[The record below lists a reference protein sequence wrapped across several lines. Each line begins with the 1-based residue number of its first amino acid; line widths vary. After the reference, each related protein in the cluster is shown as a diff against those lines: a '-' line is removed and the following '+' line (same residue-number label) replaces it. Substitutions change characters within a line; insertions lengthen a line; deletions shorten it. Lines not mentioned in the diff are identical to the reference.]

1 MSSKNLDFFLNDPKL
16 LKRHLQALPTEEM
29 YRYFPPKEE
38 VITIDKSDPKNNY
51 RYIFNGQQKTQFEQQ
66 KFYQLKEYES
76 RTGNID
82 YPPSWLESDT
92 MRLLQAS
99 EFDIKKTYTTI
110 KENIEWLNTIP
121 KDINDKIIHLL
132 NSGFLYVH
140 GRDRHFRPIIIVSV
154 KMVKV
159 IISQNYT
166 FDDISQAIIYLT
178 NYVIKYLLIPGQI
191 ENWIVIVDF
200 DDVGLSDIGEFK
212 KILSTLSKQRG
223 RVFKDFFVNI
233 SGLIKISIKTAV
245 KVFSSVAKK
254 LIILGPNE
262 LNKIQEIISPENI
275 EKKYGGLANDVIPG
289 DNNLFPPIMPSSI
302 FVKQGEKNIN
312 IVTPEAYKEMCLN
325 SNPYKPFVIC
335 PKYEEMWKKEEEE
348 KKKLDFKKK
357 SLTIE
362 NSNKLLLLQ
371 TLNCDS
377 NKENNKK
384 LNEKLKPKTY
394 VKKPNNLIEINE
406 FLREFEGY
414 NMLENL
420 EERKYSVPSSINI
433 EEIDLFFNG
442 VKENQNFFQFE

>member
-1 MSSKNLDFFLNDPKL
+1 MSSKSLDFFLNDPKL

-38 VITIDKSDPKNNY
+38 VITIDKSEPKNNY

>member
-1 MSSKNLDFFLNDPKL
+1 MYSKSLDFFLNDPKL

-38 VITIDKSDPKNNY
+38 VITIDKSEPKNNY

-384 LNEKLKPKTY
+384 LNEKLKPKTIRGARIKRKRRT
-394 VKKPNNLIEINE
+394 KKKIRRI
-406 FLREFEGY
+406 
-414 NMLENL
+414 
-420 EERKYSVPSSINI
+420 SSKKTRRRR
-433 EEIDLFFNG
+433 G
-442 VKENQNFFQFE
+442 NQKKRR

>member
-1 MSSKNLDFFLNDPKL
+1 MSSKSLDFFLNDPEL

-76 RTGNID
+76 RNGIID
-82 YPPSWLESDT
+82 YPPTWLESDT

-99 EFDIKKTYTTI
+99 EFDIKKAYITI

-140 GRDRHFRPIIIVSV
+140 GRDRHFRPIIIVAV

-166 FDDISQAIIYLT
+166 FDDISRAIIYLT
-178 NYVIKYLLIPGQI
+178 NYAIKYLLIPGQI

-200 DDVGLSDIGEFK
+200 DNVGLSDIGEFK
-212 KILSTLSKQRG
+212 KILSTLSKHRG
-223 RVFKDFFVNI
+223 RVFKNYFVNI
-233 SGLIKISIKTAV
+233 TGLIKISIKTAV

-262 LNKIQEIISPENI
+262 LNKTQEIISPENI

-335 PKYEEMWKKEEEE
+335 PKYEEIWKKEEEE
-348 KKKLDFKKK
+348 KKKVEFKKK

-362 NSNKLLLLQ
+362 NSNKILLLQ
-371 TLNCDS
+371 SLNCNS
-377 NKENNKK
+377 NKENNQK
-384 LNEKLKPKTY
+384 LNEKMKPKTY

>member
-1 MSSKNLDFFLNDPKL
+1 MSSKSLDFFLNDPKL

>member
-1 MSSKNLDFFLNDPKL
+1 MSSKSLDFFLNDPEL

-76 RTGNID
+76 RNGIID
-82 YPPSWLESDT
+82 YPPTWLESDT

-99 EFDIKKTYTTI
+99 EFDIKKAYITI

-140 GRDRHFRPIIIVSV
+140 GRDRHFRPIIIVAV

-166 FDDISQAIIYLT
+166 FDDISRAIIYLT
-178 NYVIKYLLIPGQI
+178 NYAIKYLLIPGQI

-200 DDVGLSDIGEFK
+200 DNVGLSDIGEFK
-212 KILSTLSKQRG
+212 KILSTLSKHRG
-223 RVFKDFFVNI
+223 RVFKNYFVNI
-233 SGLIKISIKTAV
+233 TGLIKISIKTAV

-262 LNKIQEIISPENI
+262 LNKTQEIISPENI

-289 DNNLFPPIMPSSI
+289 DNNLFPPIMPNSI
-302 FVKQGEKNIN
+302 FVNPGEKNIN

-335 PKYEEMWKKEEEE
+335 PKYEEIWKKEEEE
-348 KKKLDFKKK
+348 KKKVEFKKK

-362 NSNKLLLLQ
+362 NSNKILLLQ
-371 TLNCDS
+371 SLNCNS
-377 NKENNKK
+377 NKENNQK
-384 LNEKLKPKTY
+384 LNEKMKPKTY

>member
-1 MSSKNLDFFLNDPKL
+1 MSSKSLDFFLNDPEL

-76 RTGNID
+76 RNGIID
-82 YPPSWLESDT
+82 YPPTWLESDT

-99 EFDIKKTYTTI
+99 EFDIKKAYITI

-140 GRDRHFRPIIIVSV
+140 GRDRHFRPIVIVAV

-166 FDDISQAIIYLT
+166 FDDISRAIIYLT
-178 NYVIKYLLIPGQI
+178 NYAIKYLLIPGQI

-200 DDVGLSDIGEFK
+200 DNVGLSDIGEFK
-212 KILSTLSKQRG
+212 KILSTLSKHRG
-223 RVFKDFFVNI
+223 RVFKNYFVNI
-233 SGLIKISIKTAV
+233 TGLIKISIKTAV

-262 LNKIQEIISPENI
+262 LNKTQEIISPENI

-289 DNNLFPPIMPSSI
+289 DNNLFPPIMPNSI
-302 FVKQGEKNIN
+302 FVNPGEKNIN

-335 PKYEEMWKKEEEE
+335 PKYEEIWKKEEEE
-348 KKKLDFKKK
+348 KKKVEFKKK

-362 NSNKLLLLQ
+362 NSNKILLLQ
-371 TLNCDS
+371 SLNCNS
-377 NKENNKK
+377 NKENNQK
-384 LNEKLKPKTY
+384 LNEKMKPKTY

>member
-1 MSSKNLDFFLNDPKL
+1 MSSKSLDFFLNDPEL

-76 RTGNID
+76 RNGIID
-82 YPPSWLESDT
+82 YPPTWLESDT

-99 EFDIKKTYTTI
+99 EFDIKKAYITI

-140 GRDRHFRPIIIVSV
+140 GRDRHFRPIIIVAV

-166 FDDISQAIIYLT
+166 FDDISRAIIYLT
-178 NYVIKYLLIPGQI
+178 NYAIKYLLIPGQI

-200 DDVGLSDIGEFK
+200 DNVGLSDIGEFK
-212 KILSTLSKQRG
+212 KILSTLSKHRG
-223 RVFKDFFVNI
+223 RVFKNYFVNI
-233 SGLIKISIKTAV
+233 TGLIKISIKTAV

-262 LNKIQEIISPENI
+262 LNKTQEIISPENI

-289 DNNLFPPIMPSSI
+289 DNNLFPPIMPNSI
-302 FVKQGEKNIN
+302 FVNPGEKNIN

-335 PKYEEMWKKEEEE
+335 PKYEEIWKKEEEE
-348 KKKLDFKKK
+348 KKKVKKKKK

-362 NSNKLLLLQ
+362 NSNKILLLQ
-371 TLNCDS
+371 SLNCNS
-377 NKENNKK
+377 NKENNQK
-384 LNEKLKPKTY
+384 LNEKMKPKTY

>member
-1 MSSKNLDFFLNDPKL
+1 
-16 LKRHLQALPTEEM
+16 
-29 YRYFPPKEE
+29 
-38 VITIDKSDPKNNY
+38 
-51 RYIFNGQQKTQFEQQ
+51 
-66 KFYQLKEYES
+66 
-76 RTGNID
+76 
-82 YPPSWLESDT
+82 

-99 EFDIKKTYTTI
+99 EKKKKKTYTTI

>member
-1 MSSKNLDFFLNDPKL
+1 MSSKSLDFFLNDPKL

-289 DNNLFPPIMPSSI
+289 DNNLFPPIMPCSI